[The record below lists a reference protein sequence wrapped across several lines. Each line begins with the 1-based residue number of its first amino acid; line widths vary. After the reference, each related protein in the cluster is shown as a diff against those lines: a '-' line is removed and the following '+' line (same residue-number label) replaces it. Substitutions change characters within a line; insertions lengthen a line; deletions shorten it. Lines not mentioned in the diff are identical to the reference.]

1 MSETLADK
9 LTARRTEFKKMAPQN
24 AQDVMQESAR
34 KLHDS
39 GILDTARKAGDSAPD
54 FTLKNVFGKSVDFAA
69 LRKEQRV
76 VICFYRG
83 GW

>member
-1 MSETLADK
+1 MSTALAEK
-9 LTARRTEFKKMAPQN
+9 LAAKRAEFSKMVP
-24 AQDVMQESAR
+24 QDVQNIMQESAR

-39 GILDTARKAGDSAPD
+39 GILGMARKAGENAPD
-54 FTLKNVFGKSVDFAA
+54 FTLKNVFGKLISFAE